1 MRLFSSER
9 TEDYIKEIRS
19 KIEREIEELSE
30 EKITTDSIDDWVD
43 YFVSKYQ
50 IDPILVYEDKAEL
63 NMEEVKIKK
72 YNIFYEQDS
81 SFEPEFFQID
91 GYKIIFKIPFYGKSD
106 LFNLQPS
113 TYIISNRFEVDKII
127 NPQNDKLGY
136 LYYSFERNKDEFI
149 GKKDS
154 EIRIYVDNEFKRE
167 FRSYLNM
174 IEYLN
179 KDINVFN
186 ESIEKLIRNELELRK
201 DKANNF
207 ENIKRALKIQKVS
220 KEDVSNIKIIPLKK
234 KKKMDKPN
242 VKNIYVEP
250 EPCISDFDYNNI
262 LDIIHNA
269 CSVMESTPQTFN
281 KYSEEELRDSI
292 ISTLGT
298 HYVNDVTGET
308 FRGLGKTDIHIMFEN
323 KSAFIG
329 ECKIW
334 NGIKKFEDAIKQIL
348 GYLTW
353 KDTKISLIVFNKKN
367 KDFQSI
373 LNSIDSWIKKN
384 TKQSKKENSNT
395 WKCLMYREDTNSDI
409 QIAIQVYDISI

>member
-1 MRLFSSER
+1 MRLFSGER

-30 EKITTDSIDDWVD
+30 EKITVNSIDEWID

-72 YNIFYEQDS
+72 YNISYEQDS
-81 SFEPEFFQID
+81 YFEPEFFQID
-91 GYKIIFKIPFYGKSD
+91 GYKIIFEIPFYGKSD

-127 NPQNDKLGY
+127 NPQNDKPGY

-186 ESIEKLIRNELELRK
+186 ESIEKLIKNELELRK
-201 DKANNF
+201 DKINNF
-207 ENIKRALKIQKVS
+207 ENIKRALKIQNISRK
-220 KEDVSNIKIIPLKK
+220 DVPNIKIILLKK
-234 KKKMDKPN
+234 TKKMEKQN
-242 VKNIYVEP
+242 IKNLYVEP
-250 EPCISDFDYNNI
+250 EPCISDSDYNNI
-262 LDIIHNA
+262 LNIIHNA

-298 HYVNDVTGET
+298 HYVNDVAGET

-334 NGIKKFEDAIKQIL
+334 NGIKKFEDAIKQIF

>member
-1 MRLFSSER
+1 MRLFSGER
-9 TEDYIKEIRS
+9 TEDYIKEIKS

-30 EKITTDSIDDWVD
+30 EKITTNSIDDWVN
-43 YFVSKYQ
+43 YFISKYQ

-63 NMEEVKIKK
+63 DMEEVKIKK

-91 GYKIIFKIPFYGKSD
+91 GYKIIFRIPFYGKSD

-113 TYIISNRFEVDKII
+113 TYIISNRFEIDKII
-127 NPQNDKLGY
+127 NPQNDKPGY
-136 LYYSFERNKDEFI
+136 LYYALERKKDEFT

-154 EIRIYVDNEFKRE
+154 EIRIYIDKEFKTE

-179 KDINVFN
+179 KDINFFN
-186 ESIEKLIRNELELRK
+186 ESIGKLIKNELELRK
-201 DKANNF
+201 DKVNNF
-207 ENIKRALKIQKVS
+207 ENIKKALKIQNIS
-220 KEDVSNIKIIPLKK
+220 REDVPNIKIIPLKK
-234 KKKMDKPN
+234 TKKIDKPN
-242 VKNIYVEP
+242 TKNIYVEP
-250 EPCISDFDYNNI
+250 EPCISDSDYNNI

-269 CSVMESTPQTFN
+269 CSIMESTAQTFK

-298 HYVNDVTGET
+298 HYADNVTGET
-308 FRGLGKTDIHIMFEN
+308 FRKGGKTDIHIMFEN

-334 NGIKKFEDAIKQIL
+334 HGIKKFEDAIKQIF
-348 GYLTW
+348 GYSTW
-353 KDTKISLIVFNKKN
+353 KDTKVSLIVFNKEN

-373 LNSIDSWIKKN
+373 LKSIDKWINEN

>member
-30 EKITTDSIDDWVD
+30 EKITTDSIYDWVD

-127 NPQNDKLGY
+127 NPQNDKPGY

-395 WKCLMYREDTNSDI
+395 WKCLMYRGDTNSDI

>member
-1 MRLFSSER
+1 MRLFSGER
-9 TEDYIKEIRS
+9 TEDYIKKIRS

-30 EKITTDSIDDWVD
+30 EKITANSIDEWVD

-81 SFEPEFFQID
+81 YFEPEFFQID
-91 GYKIIFKIPFYGKSD
+91 GYKIIFEIPFYGKSD
-106 LFNLQPS
+106 LFNLLPS

-127 NPQNDKLGY
+127 NPQNDKPGY
-136 LYYSFERNKDEFI
+136 LYYAFERNKDEFI
-149 GKKDS
+149 GKKNS

-186 ESIEKLIRNELELRK
+186 ESIEKLIKNELELRK

-250 EPCISDFDYNNI
+250 ESCISDFDYNNI
-262 LDIIHNA
+262 LDIIHNS

-298 HYVNDVTGET
+298 HYVNDVAGET

-334 NGIKKFEDAIKQIL
+334 NGIKKFEDAIKQIF
-348 GYLTW
+348 GYSTW
-353 KDTKISLIVFNKKN
+353 KDTKISLIIFNKKN
-367 KDFQSI
+367 KDFKSI
-373 LNSIDSWIKKN
+373 LNSIESWINKN